1 MNNHFLDR
9 GLFLLLCLH
18 TPGSFFAQSK
28 VVWSDSIAVVSTN
41 LAITAPKISF
51 LPDGSPIVSW
61 GASSSNTNQIW
72 CSTFLNGG
80 FTPPVSVV
88 QSPNL
93 PILFGFG
100 GYDMSVYNNQ
110 VFIVFEEQQ
119 GGIWCTKSIDGGQSF
134 QAAVQVQPAVSGG
147 FATISA
153 IETDDNGNPMIS
165 YIKGKDGADYE
176 VRRSS
181 DGGES
186 FGDPVVANTPAPGG
200 EVCECCSS
208 DLLVSGDS
216 VWIVFRNNNQNLR
229 DIWISRSTNLAA
241 SFDVAADVDETD
253 WVINVCPISGPKMT
267 RMHDSIASVWM
278 SRPTG
283 IFKVFANTL
292 HASNMIPG
300 QQIALYAE
308 SGPLVNQTFPEI
320 TARGDTV
327 GIVFQEKAK
336 EIVFL
341 HSMNGLSQIQ
351 TSAQRFA
358 VPNHTLQWPTIAFRN
373 GIFHLVYADAAAD
386 KIFYRRGTLL
396 LTNPA
401 VEANHKES
409 VIIFPNPVYKG
420 IIHLQSPG
428 SQIEEVTIWNTL
440 GQMVHQ
446 WTGLENDVELQVSML
461 TPGIYTTRIRNETG
475 ISFQNL
481 QIF

>member
-1 MNNHFLDR
+1 
-9 GLFLLLCLH
+9 
-18 TPGSFFAQSK
+18 
-28 VVWSDSIAVVSTN
+28 
-41 LAITAPKISF
+41 
-51 LPDGSPIVSW
+51 
-61 GASSSNTNQIW
+61 
-72 CSTFLNGG
+72 
-80 FTPPVSVV
+80 
-88 QSPNL
+88 
-93 PILFGFG
+93 
-100 GYDMSVYNNQ
+100 
-110 VFIVFEEQQ
+110 
-119 GGIWCTKSIDGGQSF
+119 
-134 QAAVQVQPAVSGG
+134 
-147 FATISA
+147 
-153 IETDDNGNPMIS
+153 
-165 YIKGKDGADYE
+165 
-176 VRRSS
+176 
-181 DGGES
+181 
-186 FGDPVVANTPAPGG
+186 
-200 EVCECCSS
+200 
-208 DLLVSGDS
+208 
-216 VWIVFRNNNQNLR
+216 
-229 DIWISRSTNLAA
+229 
-241 SFDVAADVDETD
+241 
-253 WVINVCPISGPKMT
+253 
-267 RMHDSIASVWM
+267 MHDSIASVWM